1 MSQQGDMRHS
11 KSMCTHTCGV
21 IQGTPK
27 TRFENICKA
36 LSGKEHTR
44 QHSEKDFL
52 GSRAGGGGP

>member
-1 MSQQGDMRHS
+1 MSQGDVRHLEL
-11 KSMCTHTCGV
+11 CALTHTWM
-21 IQGTPK
+21 IQGTPQ
-27 TRFENICKA
+27 TRFRNICKG